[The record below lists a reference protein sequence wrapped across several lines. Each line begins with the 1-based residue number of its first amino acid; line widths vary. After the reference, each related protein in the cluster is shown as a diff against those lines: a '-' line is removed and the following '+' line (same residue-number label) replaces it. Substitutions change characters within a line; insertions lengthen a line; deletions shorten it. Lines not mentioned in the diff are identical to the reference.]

1 LVSPAVS
8 SSVPQR
14 VLIVNDDAFELSSLS
29 AALRLHSVNVIGEAQ
44 TIPIAQNLFRSLQ
57 PDVVIIDIQFCGEEG
72 VSLARSLRKDK
83 ADLGLIFMTS
93 CPDLRLLGLREK
105 DIPNGSKIILK
116 KSIADLLVIKDSI
129 KLSISSLTSK
139 EKMAWV
145 DSHGSL
151 HENAFTSVLTDFTDI
166 QIETLRLL
174 ATGLSNAEI
183 GRTRFVSEK
192 SVEQIVARIAQHF
205 NFLPDRTKNLRVLIT
220 GEYFKWLGAPRH

>member
-1 LVSPAVS
+1 
-8 SSVPQR
+8 VPQR
-14 VLIVNDDAFELSSLS
+14 VLIVNDDAFELSLLS

-44 TIPIAQNLFRSLQ
+44 TIPIAQNLFKSLQ

-72 VSLARSLRKDK
+72 VSLARSLRKVK
-83 ADLGLIFMTS
+83 ADLGVILITS

-105 DIPNGSKIILK
+105 DIPLGSKIILK

-129 KLSISSLTSK
+129 ALSIKSSTTK

-151 HENAFTSVLTDFTDI
+151 HENSFISVLSDFTDI

-183 GRTRFVSEK
+183 GRRRFVSEK

-205 NFLPDRTKNLRVLIT
+205 GLLPDRTKNLRVLLT